1 VVQLYVQDVVASVTR
16 PIQQLAGFAR
26 VELGRGEARR
36 VRFRVDASQL
46 GFHDRAMRFVVEP
59 GEFRVALG
67 ASSEDIRL
75 EGRFSYE
82 GATLAIDPREIRPT
96 SVQIE

>member
-1 VVQLYVQDVVASVTR
+1 
-16 PIQQLAGFAR
+16 
-26 VELGRGEARR
+26 
-36 VRFRVDASQL
+36 
-46 GFHDRAMRFVVEP
+46 MRFVVEP